1 MLPGKRPL
9 PSHPKKR
16 TYEKHILDEC
26 TTKIFSFR
34 NTMHEQKDDFGMGC
48 FFCSTL
54 AKYITTKIKNFILST
69 LLMLDKSKYED

>member
-1 MLPGKRPL
+1 
-9 PSHPKKR
+9 
-16 TYEKHILDEC
+16 
-26 TTKIFSFR
+26 
-34 NTMHEQKDDFGMGC
+34 MHEQKDDFGMGC